1 MHISED
7 NVKQTSLY
15 NSVTRTVRQPELFFI
30 ELSGTFGSG
39 SVQNVAEPL
48 NCIFLHVL
56 LHEVEARQPSTVLFA
71 PPTSLPR
78 VVCVMNQIHW
88 G

>member
-1 MHISED
+1 MHIFLHF
-7 NVKQTSLY
+7 SLLLMSLVY
-15 NSVTRTVRQPELFFI
+15 VTKDSTELTIRQKKNESNLTVPEIQGFH
-30 ELSGTFGSG
+30 
-39 SVQNVAEPL
+39 
-48 NCIFLHVL
+48 HVL